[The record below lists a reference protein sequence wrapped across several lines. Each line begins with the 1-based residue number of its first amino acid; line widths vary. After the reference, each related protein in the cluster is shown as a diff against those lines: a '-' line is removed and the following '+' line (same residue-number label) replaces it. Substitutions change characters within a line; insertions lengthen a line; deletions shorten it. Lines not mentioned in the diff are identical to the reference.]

1 MAVRIK
7 FDESYNA
14 IRPTLV
20 LANRSGVKLGAINA
34 TSVNVSDNFNS
45 SFELEFDVYK
55 YNNDGIARVLDDEDG
70 KDTIWD
76 KTVDFKLVWAR
87 EWDVWFEIY
96 VQIDEDEDTVKHVSA
111 VSLGEAELSQINL
124 YNIEINTEDDIAND
138 DYVPTVLYDEEN
150 PRASLL
156 NRILEKAPHYSI
168 GHVDNRIAGIQRSFS
183 FDNDSIYDALQD
195 IAEEIDCIFIIDS
208 GSNDD
213 GSIKRIINAYD
224 LEAFCPTCGYRDTF
238 VDVCPKCGGDV
249 LNGYGDDTNIYVS
262 VENLA
267 ENISYST
274 DTDSVKNCFKL
285 EAGDDLMTATVINS
299 NPNGSAYIWYI
310 SDAVR
315 ADMSDELV
323 ERLDEYDEAYDYYNT
338 EYELNIPSYIIS
350 AYNEVIE
357 KYSEYD
363 DSLNT
368 LSDPMVGYDDLV
380 DAYYDTIDLYYLL
393 NDSLMP
399 NIDTSS
405 TTAEIQ
411 AALLIPSNLSP
422 VAVQDLS
429 IISTST
435 ASNAVLAVA
444 KVIVDNRYSV
454 NVNESSVSGNVWTGN
469 FKVTNYS
476 DEEDTCVS
484 STISVTINDDFETF
498 LKQNIDK
505 ALNKVSVEDG
515 TDVSSLFKIDQPQ
528 FNEELE
534 KWSLTSLKL
543 FNDACQIC
551 LDLLI
556 EQGIADTKTWADK
569 TPNMYDELYYP
580 YYSKL
585 LAIQNEILVR
595 EHEIEIVVGG
605 FDAYGN
611 RVYDGVQ
618 NFLDDERAFIHDEL
632 NFEKFI
638 GTDLWLEF
646 AAYRRE
652 DTYSNDNFIS
662 DGLNNKELVERA
674 AEFIEDASKE
684 IYKSATLQHSISA
697 TLKNLLVM
705 EEFLPI
711 INNFKVGN
719 WIHIKVDDN
728 IYRLR
733 LLSYSID
740 FDDLDTLSI
749 EFSDVKQYKDGVTD
763 SESIMAQ
770 AKSMASSYGAV
781 TRQAGKGNK
790 TYSRVND
797 WVSDGLSM
805 THMKIVSAADNQNI
819 TWDSHGILCREYLP
833 ITDNYSDKQIKII
846 NKGLYVTDDNWR
858 TSKAGIGN
866 FMFYN
871 PRTGQE
877 EEAYGVIADTLVGNL
892 ILSQDVGIYNTT
904 GGVVIDEDGIEIISD
919 MTGDSST
926 PMNLSIG
933 KVYLNSEG
941 EEQTDRAIYIDSDG
955 NVVISGNVKINPS
968 DEYDIE
974 TVNDL
979 CNPDSMHQYVEQRV
993 TDMSDLLNTQAATYY
1008 TELYGYSQDFLEYRD
1023 RMSQCISIDEDRGL
1037 VISGYNPATQDISK
1051 FETVID
1057 NESIKFKSDDTIVA
1071 YVNHELLYIPNAA
1084 ITTTLRLGKFFVFP
1098 RNDDGVSIIW
1108 VGDYIP
1114 RTINSRGELVLVEV
1128 PGAGELVGSS
1138 GESSSE
1144 SENNSESGSITYTG
1158 RPSKQEMLAML
1169 EEIENQEVEGGD

>member
-20 LANRSGVKLGAINA
+20 LANRSGVKIGPINA
-34 TSVNVSDNFNS
+34 TSINVSDNFNS

-55 YNNDGIARVLDDEDG
+55 YNNDGLARVFDDEDG

-96 VQIDEDEDTVKHVSA
+96 VEIDEDEDTVKHISA
-111 VSLGEAELSQINL
+111 ISLGEAELSQINL

-150 PRASLL
+150 QRASLL

-168 GHVDNRIAGIQRSFS
+168 GHVDERIANIQRSFS

-267 ENISYST
+267 ENISYNT

-323 ERLDEYDEAYDYYNT
+323 EKLEQYDEAYDYYNT
-338 EYELNIPSYIIS
+338 EYELNIPSYMIS
-350 AYNEVIE
+350 AYNEVVDR
-357 KYSEYD
+357 YSEYD

-368 LSDPMVGYDDLV
+368 LSDPMTGYDDLV
-380 DAYYDTIDLYYLL
+380 NAYYDTIDLYYLL

-399 NIDTSS
+399 NVETSS

-454 NVNESSVSGNVWTGN
+454 KVNDSSVSGNVWTGN

-476 DEEDTCVS
+476 DEEDTCIS
-484 STISVTINDDFETF
+484 NTISVTINDDLETF
-498 LKQNIDK
+498 LRQNIDK

-515 TDVSSLFKIDQPQ
+515 TDVSSLFKISQPQ
-528 FNEELE
+528 FNDELK
-534 KWSLTSLKL
+534 KWNLTSLKL
-543 FNDACQIC
+543 FSDACQIC

-556 EQGIADTKTWADK
+556 EQGVADDKTWADK

-585 LAIQNEILVR
+585 YAIQNEILTR
-595 EHEIEIVVGG
+595 EHEIEIVIGG

-611 RVYDGVQ
+611 RVYDGIQ
-618 NFLDDERAFIHDEL
+618 NFLDEERAFIHDEL

-638 GTDLWLEF
+638 GTDLWREF

-662 DGLNNKELVERA
+662 DGLSNKELVERA

-790 TYSRVND
+790 TYSRVNN

-805 THMKIVSAADNQNI
+805 THMKIVSSADNQNI

-892 ILSQDVGIYNTT
+892 ILSQEVGIYNTT
-904 GGVVIDEDGIEIISD
+904 GSVVIDEDGIEIISD
-919 MTGDSST
+919 MTTEDSK

-933 KVYLNSEG
+933 KIYTDDGGN
-941 EEQTDRAIYIDSDG
+941 EQLDKSLYIDSEG
-955 NVVISGNVKINPS
+955 NVVISGSVKINPNIDS
-968 DEYDIE
+968 DIE
-974 TVNDL
+974 TINDL
-979 CNPDSMHQYVEQRV
+979 CSTESTYRYVNERVTEASNLLNGRVDDYYELLDEYSQNFIQYQNKMSKYVEIN
-993 TDMSDLLNTQAATYY
+993 DDH
-1008 TELYGYSQDFLEYRD
+1008 
-1023 RMSQCISIDEDRGL
+1023 GL
-1037 VISGYNPATQDISK
+1037 IISGYNPATQDKSR
-1051 FETVID
+1051 FRTTID
-1057 NESIKFKSDDTIVA
+1057 NESIKFESDDTVVA
-1071 YVNHELLYIPNAA
+1071 YVNHELLYIPNAS
-1084 ITTTLRLGKFFVFP
+1084 ITVSLRLGKFFAFP
-1098 RNDDGVSIIW
+1098 RHTDHGVSIVW
-1108 VGDYIP
+1108 VDDYTP
-1114 RTINSRGELVLVEV
+1114 MTVNSDGLL
-1128 PGAGELVGSS
+1128 
-1138 GESSSE
+1138 
-1144 SENNSESGSITYTG
+1144 
-1158 RPSKQEMLAML
+1158 
-1169 EEIENQEVEGGD
+1169 IEEVEQEIVG

>member
-20 LANRSGVKLGAINA
+20 LANRSGVKIGPINA
-34 TSVNVSDNFNS
+34 TSINVSDNFNS

-55 YNNDGIARVLDDEDG
+55 YNNDGLARVFDDEDG

-96 VQIDEDEDTVKHVSA
+96 VEIDEDEDTIKHVSA

-168 GHVDNRIAGIQRSFS
+168 GHVDNRIAEIQRSFS

-238 VDVCPKCGGDV
+238 VDVCPKCGGDA

-310 SDAVR
+310 SDAAR
-315 ADMSDELV
+315 DDMSDELV
-323 ERLDEYDEAYDYYNT
+323 ERIDQYDTLYDYYNS
-338 EYELNIPSYIIS
+338 EYSLNVSSDMIS
-350 AYNEVIE
+350 AYNNLVN
-357 KYSEYD
+357 KYSGYD
-363 DSLNT
+363 SSLNT
-368 LSDPMVGYDDLV
+368 LSDPMAGYNDLV
-380 DAYYDTIDLYYLL
+380 TAYYDTINLYYLL

-399 NIDTSS
+399 NVEISG

-411 AALLIPSNLSP
+411 AALLTPTNLSP
-422 VAVQDLS
+422 VAVHDLS
-429 IISTST
+429 IISVST

-454 NVNESSVSGNVWTGN
+454 KVNSSSLSGSVWTGN
-469 FKVTNYS
+469 FKITNYS
-476 DEEDTCVS
+476 DEDDTYIS
-484 STISVTINDDFETF
+484 NTISVTINDDLETF
-498 LKQNIDK
+498 LRQNIDK
-505 ALNKVSVEDG
+505 AMNKVSAEDG
-515 TDVSSLFKIDQPQ
+515 TDISSLFKIAQPQ
-528 FNEELE
+528 FDTELT
-534 KWSLTSLKL
+534 KWSLTSLKI
-543 FNDACQIC
+543 FNDACQTCI
-551 LDLLI
+551 DLLI
-556 EQGIADTKTWADK
+556 EQGIADSKTWADK
-569 TPNMYDELYYP
+569 VPNMYEELYLP
-580 YYSKL
+580 YYNKL
-585 LAIQNEILVR
+585 HAIQNEILVR
-595 EHEIEIVVGG
+595 ESEIETITGK
-605 FDAYGN
+605 FDAEGN
-611 RVYDGVQ
+611 IVQ
-618 NFLDDERAFIHDEL
+618 EGMQTLLDAERYFIHDQL
-632 NFEKFI
+632 NFENFI
-638 GTDLWLEF
+638 GDELWLEF
-646 AAYRRE
+646 AAHRRE

-662 DGLNNKELVERA
+662 DGLSNKELFDRA
-674 AEFIEDASKE
+674 QEFIDDATKE

-711 INNFKVGN
+711 VNNFKVGN
-719 WIHIKVDDN
+719 WIHIKVDDRL
-728 IYRLR
+728 YRLR

-740 FDDLDTLSI
+740 FDNLDTLSI

-781 TRQAGKGNK
+781 VRQAGKGNK
-790 TYSRVND
+790 TYKKVDD
-797 WVSDGLSM
+797 WVSNGLTM
-805 THMKIVSAADNQNI
+805 TNMKIVSAADNQNI

-833 ITDNYSDKQIKII
+833 ITDSYSDKQIKII

-866 FMFYN
+866 FIFYN
-871 PRTGQE
+871 PKTGQD

-892 ILSQDVGIYNTT
+892 ILSQEVGIYNQT
-904 GGVVIDEDGIEIISD
+904 GNIVIDDEGISINSDMTEEGSLPLSFSISRTYMGEDEDGEPEEVFEQIMYINSDGELVLNGNIRIYNSDDNIETINNLFDNEAIYSYVNQKISD
-919 MTGDSST
+919 SAEDISG
-926 PMNLSIG
+926 
-933 KVYLNSEG
+933 
-941 EEQTDRAIYIDSDG
+941 RAIAHANKLKEELEAALKDYKDYLKQYIYTSD
-955 NVVISGNVKINPS
+955 K
-968 DEYDIE
+968 
-974 TVNDL
+974 
-979 CNPDSMHQYVEQRV
+979 
-993 TDMSDLLNTQAATYY
+993 
-1008 TELYGYSQDFLEYRD
+1008 
-1023 RMSQCISIDEDRGL
+1023 GL
-1037 VISGYNPATQDISK
+1037 VVAGYNPEDDSVSPFRTI
-1051 FETVID
+1051 ID
-1057 NESIKFKSDDTIVA
+1057 NESVKFMDGNVAAA
-1071 YVNHELLYIPNAA
+1071 YVGNHQLFIQNAT
-1084 ITTTLRLGKFFVFP
+1084 IETTLRIGKFFIYP
-1098 RNDDGVSIIW
+1098 KPDDSISIIW
-1108 VGDYIP
+1108 ADDY
-1114 RTINSRGELVLVEV
+1114 TINLATSGSSVSTLSDNEFSGEL
-1128 PGAGELVGSS
+1128 
-1138 GESSSE
+1138 
-1144 SENNSESGSITYTG
+1144 T
-1158 RPSKQEMLAML
+1158 L
-1169 EEIENQEVEGGD
+1169 EEMIAIADATEEMRT